1 MLHTFIEEREK
12 QVKFHVKGIEL
23 KVVRN
28 KIFLPWIITYCIF
41 SFAMLFLFLR
51 YRPHLMF
58 HLEKVLFAAILYL
71 TAVFTMS
78 IFQYTNRHKI
88 KLFTFELNDEEV
100 IIESDDVKKVISLD
114 DIKEVQYRSGK
125 FLEVRGFSI
134 KTDEGVEG
142 VSCFGDRL
150 NLSSK
155 TDILQF
161 DDFFSTFEENTKL
174 FLREC
179 GSEYGKISE
188 RIRLKRK

>member
-1 MLHTFIEEREK
+1 LLHTFIEEREK

-41 SFAMLFLFLR
+41 AFAMLFLFLR

-114 DIKEVQYRSGK
+114 DIKEAQYRSGK

-134 KTDEGVEG
+134 KTDEGV
-142 VSCFGDRL
+142 